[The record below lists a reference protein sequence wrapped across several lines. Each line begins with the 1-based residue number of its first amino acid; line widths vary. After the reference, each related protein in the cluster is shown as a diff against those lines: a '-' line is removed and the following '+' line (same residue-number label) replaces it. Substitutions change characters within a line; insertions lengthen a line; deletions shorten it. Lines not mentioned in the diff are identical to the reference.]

1 MGNVARFPSKPCTDH
16 RGVPYASIT
25 EMCDH
30 WGINP
35 ETYTRRIKVYHMSV
49 EDALTKPVKPNGGQ
63 ICRDHQGTRYKSR
76 TMMCKKWNI
85 DRKLFEYRISHG
97 WNLEDA
103 LTKPSRNSI

>member
-76 TMMCKKWNI
+76 TMMCKKWNG
-85 DRKLFEYRISHG
+85 ISTENCSNTASHMAG
-97 WNLEDA
+97 
-103 LTKPSRNSI
+103 TSKMP